1 MQNLSI
7 VRGTSFPF
15 SVKLTDA
22 LGDRLKMDEG
32 DKLYFGVKRFPEH
45 KKYQILKTLYLTS
58 DNRTENKL
66 NADDYNEDIGGYI
79 FEIKPEDTQ
88 DFVFDKYYY
97 DVGLETNEGDFFS
110 VIECSILEIRP
121 GITAKM

>member
-45 KKYQILKTLYLTS
+45 KKYQILKTLT
-58 DNRTENKL
+58 
-66 NADDYNEDIGGYI
+66 ADDYNEDIGGYI

-121 GITAKM
+121 SITAKM